1 MRRFHWALARIL
13 LPAAVLVIAAAVQ
26 AASLVPGNYT
36 CPVDG
41 TPVEAMVP
49 VATNALGGTDSDFC
63 QYAKGSQARE
73 NEVITCP
80 SCYYTARLGRFDQP
94 LTDIQREKL
103 LAMLAT
109 ATDGFPEVERLE
121 PWDRYQLAVLCA
133 GVLDESALERAR
145 LLHTAAW
152 TARDRIVGFLPGI
165 DGPLDVRM
173 KLDELDEQWLAIPDL
188 LTQQRGLFLLVQ
200 LAHRGGFTV
209 RRDAYLAQLDDL
221 QPVPA
226 ELTELRA
233 QTRELITVEDRF
245 LGKAILHYE
254 AALRADE
261 GTPEDKLQVR
271 YLIVDLRRR
280 LGETEG
286 LREEINLLATDA
298 NVPEN
303 LRPAIKSVKECLT
316 E

>member
-1 MRRFHWALARIL
+1 MRRFPRALARLL
-13 LPAAVLVIAAAVQ
+13 LPTAALVVAAAVQ
-26 AASLVPGNYT
+26 AASLIPENYT

-41 TPVEAMVP
+41 TAVEVLIP

-80 SCYYTARLGRFDQP
+80 SCYYSARLGRFGQP
-94 LTDIQREKL
+94 LTDTQREKL
-103 LAMLAT
+103 LAMLGTAT
-109 ATDGFPEVERLE
+109 AGFPAAERLE

-133 GVLDESALERAR
+133 GVLDESALERAH

-152 TARDRIVGFLPGI
+152 TARDRVVGFLPGI

-173 KLDELDEQWLAIPDL
+173 KLDELDEQWLSIPDL
-188 LTQQRGLFLLVQ
+188 LTQQRGLFLLIQ

-209 RRDAYLAQLDDL
+209 RRDAYLDRLGDL
-221 QPVPA
+221 APVPA
-226 ELTELRA
+226 ELTELQA
-233 QTRELITVEDRF
+233 QTRELITIEDRF

-254 AALRADE
+254 AALKADE

-271 YLIVDLRRR
+271 YLIVDLKRR
-280 LGETEG
+280 LGETQG
-286 LREEINLLATDA
+286 LREEINLLVTDA
-298 NVPEN
+298 NVPED
-303 LRPAIKSVKECLT
+303 LHPAIKSMKECLT